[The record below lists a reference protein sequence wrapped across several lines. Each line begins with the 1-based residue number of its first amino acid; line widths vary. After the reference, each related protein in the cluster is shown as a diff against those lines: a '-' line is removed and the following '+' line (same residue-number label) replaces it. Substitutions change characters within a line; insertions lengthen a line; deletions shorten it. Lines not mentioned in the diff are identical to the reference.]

1 MAWWSTRGPNS
12 CNLAP
17 RHTGT
22 HVYFDISGVDGLG
35 NWESKKEQIALRIRQ
50 VGVHRI
56 LFGSDGA
63 WRGFTPSKAIAAYDE
78 LPLTD
83 EGFRTIDSYCGP
95 PMGTTTMFDPLIAN
109 GAPVL
114 RALGTLPGKF
124 VVE

>member
-1 MAWWSTRGPNS
+1 
-12 CNLAP
+12 
-17 RHTGT
+17 
-22 HVYFDISGVDGLG
+22 LG

-50 VGVHRI
+50 LGVHHI
-56 LFGSDGA
+56 LYGSDGA
-63 WRGFTPSKAIAAYDE
+63 WSGFTPSKAIAAYDE
-78 LPLTD
+78 LPLPD
-83 EGFRTIDSYCGP
+83 EGFRTIDSYYGP